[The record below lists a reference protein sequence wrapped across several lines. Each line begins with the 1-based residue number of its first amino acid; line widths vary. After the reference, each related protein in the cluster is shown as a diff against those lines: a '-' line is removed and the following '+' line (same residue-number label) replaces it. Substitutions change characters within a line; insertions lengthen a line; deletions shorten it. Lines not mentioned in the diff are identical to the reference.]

1 MRKGGVLL
9 AFPLLFSLLI
19 GVSQDSQK
27 PDLVGANSFSNTT
40 NSLPIPLSCMNKI
53 TYEVRVTNIEKECVA
68 TELSLGSSEIK
79 HGVNYP
85 NEMNSQLLI
94 RFTAAKAAAAKD
106 GQRIYIAS
114 GFRTLERQKYL
125 FANAV
130 KKYGSEL
137 EAAKWVAPPYVSHHP
152 WGLAI
157 DVNYPNE
164 PVGAGWLEINGATFG
179 LCRVYE
185 NEWWHFE
192 PVIAPGGTCPV
203 LLPNATFTRQLQ
215 PEPAQLDPEN

>member
-9 AFPLLFSLLI
+9 AFPLLFSLLTGI
-19 GVSQDSQK
+19 SQDSRKNHLAPGTGFSQSI
-27 PDLVGANSFSNTT
+27 NSS
-40 NSLPIPLSCMNKI
+40 PIPLRCMNKI
-53 TYEVRVTNIEKECVA
+53 TLEIRITNTEKECVA
-68 TELSLGSSEIK
+68 TEHSLGATEIK
-79 HGVNYP
+79 HGISYP
-85 NEMNSQLLI
+85 NKINPQLLI
-94 RFTAAKAAAAKD
+94 RFTAAKAAAAKE

-130 KKYGSEL
+130 KRYGTET

-157 DVNYPNE
+157 DVNYPSE

-192 PVIAPGGTCPV
+192 PVIAPGGTCPA

-215 PEPAQLDPEN
+215 PAPEN

>member
-1 MRKGGVLL
+1 MRKGGVLIG
-9 AFPLLFSLLI
+9 FFLLFSVLI

-27 PDLVGANSFSNTT
+27 TYLLKGAGV
-40 NSLPIPLSCMNKI
+40 SLPNNSEGESSIPLSCMNKI
-53 TYEVRVTNIEKECVA
+53 TFEVRVTNTVKDCVA
-68 TELSLGSSEIK
+68 TELSLGATEIK
-79 HGVNYP
+79 HGLNYP
-85 NEMNSQLLI
+85 TKINSQLMV
-94 RFTAAKAAAAKD
+94 RFAAAKAAAEKD

-125 FANAV
+125 FATAV
-130 KKYGSEL
+130 KKYGSEA

-164 PVGAGWLEINGATFG
+164 PVGAGWLEINGAKFG

-192 PVIAPGGTCPV
+192 PVIAPGGACPA
-203 LLPNATFTRQLQ
+203 LLADATLTSQLQ
-215 PEPAQLDPEN
+215 PAPVK

>member
-27 PDLVGANSFSNTT
+27 PYLVEGAGFPNLIN
-40 NSLPIPLSCMNKI
+40 PVPVPLSCMNKI
-53 TYEVRVTNIEKECVA
+53 TLEVRVTNTEKECVA
-68 TELSLGSSEIK
+68 TEHSLGESEIK
-79 HGVNYP
+79 PGLSYP
-85 NEMNSQLLI
+85 IELNSQLVI
-94 RFTAAKAAAAKD
+94 RFIAAKAAAAKD
-106 GQRIYIAS
+106 GQKIYIAS

-130 KKYGSEL
+130 KKYGSES

-164 PVGAGWLEINGATFG
+164 PVGAGWLEINGAKFG

-192 PVIAPGGTCPV
+192 PSIAPGGICPA
-203 LLPNATFTRQLQ
+203 LLLNATFTPQLQ
-215 PEPAQLDPEN
+215 PAPVQPPES

>member
-27 PDLVGANSFSNTT
+27 DDLRKAVDFSPTINSS
-40 NSLPIPLSCMNKI
+40 PVPLSCMNKI
-53 TYEVRVTNIEKECVA
+53 TFEIRVTNTEKECVA
-68 TELSLGSSEIK
+68 TEHSLGATEIK

-94 RFTAAKAAAAKD
+94 RFTAANAAAAKE
-106 GQRIYIAS
+106 GQRIYITS

-130 KKYGSEL
+130 KKYGSET
-137 EAAKWVAPPYVSHHP
+137 EAAKWVAPPNVSHHP
-152 WGLAI
+152 WGIAI
-157 DVNYPNE
+157 DVNYPSE
-164 PVGAGWLEINGATFG
+164 PVGAGWLEINGARFG

-192 PVIAPGGTCPV
+192 PVIAPGGTCPA
-203 LLPNATFTRQLQ
+203 LLPDATFTLQLQ
-215 PEPAQLDPEN
+215 PTSEN

>member
-27 PDLVGANSFSNTT
+27 DHLRKAVDFSQTI

-53 TYEVRVTNIEKECVA
+53 TLEIRVTNTEKECVA
-68 TELSLGSSEIK
+68 TEHSLGVSEIK
-79 HGVNYP
+79 HGVSYP

-94 RFTAAKAAAAKD
+94 RFTAAKAAAAKE

-130 KKYGSEL
+130 KKYGSET
-137 EAAKWVAPPYVSHHP
+137 EAAKWVAPPNVSHHP
-152 WGLAI
+152 WGIAI
-157 DVNYPNE
+157 DVNYPSE
-164 PVGAGWLEINGATFG
+164 PVGAGWLEINGARFG

-192 PVIAPGGTCPV
+192 PVIAPGGTCPA
-203 LLPNATFTRQLQ
+203 LLPNATFTRLLQ
-215 PEPAQLDPEN
+215 PALEN

>member
-1 MRKGGVLL
+1 MRKGGVLIG
-9 AFPLLFSLLI
+9 FFLLFSVLI

-27 PDLVGANSFSNTT
+27 TYLLKGAGV
-40 NSLPIPLSCMNKI
+40 SLPNNSEDESSIPLSCMNKI
-53 TYEVRVTNIEKECVA
+53 TFEVRVTNTVKDCVA
-68 TELSLGSSEIK
+68 TELSLGATEIK
-79 HGVNYP
+79 HGLNYP
-85 NEMNSQLLI
+85 TKINSQLMV
-94 RFTAAKAAAAKD
+94 RFTAARAAAEKD

-125 FANAV
+125 FATAV
-130 KKYGSEL
+130 KKYGSEA

-157 DVNYPNE
+157 DVNYPDE
-164 PVGAGWLEINGATFG
+164 PIGAGWLEINGAKFG

-192 PVIAPGGTCPV
+192 PVIAPGGTCPP
-203 LLPNATFTRQLQ
+203 LLADATLTSQLQ
-215 PEPAQLDPEN
+215 PAPVK

>member
-1 MRKGGVLL
+1 MRKGGVLIG
-9 AFPLLFSLLI
+9 FSLLFSLLI

-27 PDLVGANSFSNTT
+27 TYLLKGAGVSLPNNSEDEF
-40 NSLPIPLSCMNKI
+40 PIPLSCMNKI
-53 TYEVRVTNIEKECVA
+53 TFEVRVTNTIKDCVA
-68 TELSLGSSEIK
+68 TELSLGATEIK
-79 HGVNYP
+79 HGLNYP
-85 NEMNSQLLI
+85 TKINSQLMV
-94 RFTAAKAAAAKD
+94 RFAAARAAAEKD

-125 FANAV
+125 FATAV
-130 KKYGSEL
+130 KKYGSEA

-157 DVNYPNE
+157 DVNYPDE
-164 PVGAGWLEINGATFG
+164 PIGAGWLEINGAKFG

-192 PVIAPGGTCPV
+192 PVIAPGGTCPP
-203 LLPNATFTRQLQ
+203 LLADATLTSQLQ
-215 PEPAQLDPEN
+215 PAPVK

>member
-9 AFPLLFSLLI
+9 AFPLLFSLLTGI
-19 GVSQDSQK
+19 SQDSQK
-27 PDLVGANSFSNTT
+27 NHLAQGTGFSQSINP
-40 NSLPIPLSCMNKI
+40 SPIPLSCMNKI
-53 TYEVRVTNIEKECVA
+53 TLEIRVTNTEKECVA
-68 TELSLGSSEIK
+68 TEHSLGVSEIK
-79 HGVNYP
+79 HGVSYP

-94 RFTAAKAAAAKD
+94 RFTAAKAAAAKE

-130 KKYGSEL
+130 KKYGSET

-157 DVNYPNE
+157 DVNYPSE

-192 PVIAPGGTCPV
+192 PVIAPGGTCPA
-203 LLPNATFTRQLQ
+203 LLPNATFTLQLQ
-215 PEPAQLDPEN
+215 PASES